1 MQVYSLFRPIA
12 AVSLVSLFIRLS
24 SPFPATVLH
33 LQTAHHAHRSAYHL
47 RGTVSQLVPIHSRW
61 TLVADCRLLVPRHR
75 LAGLPLHAVTPSLR
89 PCRTGPTFSHD
100 GSKTRALVSFV
111 LHQDADSGQ
120 FLSEACIR
128 RNYRSSTC
136 APCHSHCLLF
146 SGLPVPASTS
156 CFLRDLYGASPPPVR
171 ESPSFHTVE
180 VGIMV
185 AQDPLYRSE
194 RAAFPHS
201 ALASGDDAKPPQGIG
216 MTDPRGRQPVGNE
229 ALHPNP

>member
-1 MQVYSLFRPIA
+1 MTGPPSVSTVAWCASPGWMQAYSLFRPTA
-12 AVSLVSLFIRLS
+12 GVSLVSLFTPFY
-24 SPFPATVLH
+24 SPFLAPVLH
-33 LQTAHHAHRSAYHL
+33 LQTAHHAYRSAYHL
-47 RGTVSQLVPIHSRW
+47 RGTVPQPVPVYSRW
-61 TLVADCRLLVPRHR
+61 TLMADCRPLVPRHR

-156 CFLRDLYGASPPPVR
+156 CFLRDLYGAPLPPVR
-171 ESPSFHTVE
+171 D
-180 VGIMV
+180 I
-185 AQDPLYRSE
+185 L
-194 RAAFPHS
+194 
-201 ALASGDDAKPPQGIG
+201 
-216 MTDPRGRQPVGNE
+216 
-229 ALHPNP
+229 